1 MFLYCACV
9 YIYIKMN
16 RYGMVWL
23 KKRVWIVP
31 DVWNEWVT
39 DYRGLMRTRWDGMDH
54 GDRGSRVGSGYGSGS
69 YSLSRDRICIIYI
82 HTIITYIISY
92 YIVNIYIYMQ
102 IQIYILLTHHI
113 HLHTCHVSSSVVSDP
128 SAPFCRGTVSL
139 EWPSKKNS
147 LPMWFI
153 TTSWGQGGFN

>member
-9 YIYIKMN
+9 YIYSIYIWIGMAW
-16 RYGMVWL
+16 YGSKNGRMDRSGRME
-23 KKRVWIVP
+23 RVV
-31 DVWNEWVT
+31 
-39 DYRGLMRTRWDGMDH
+39 MRTRWDGMDH

-82 HTIITYIISY
+82 HIIITYIISY
-92 YIVNIYIYMQ
+92 CIVNIYIYMQ